1 MVHNV
6 IINSMEKPKIQMSPE
21 VYEATMGLR
30 GFLFENVYKNPKAK
44 GEEKKAINMITN
56 LYQFYMEHLE
66 LLPSQFLEM
75 LEEKGTKEEQI
86 VCDYIAGMTDTYA
99 VKKFEEYFVPESW
112 KF

>member
-1 MVHNV
+1 MDNQVHNQIVSFIWGIADDCLRDVYVRGKYRDV
-6 IINSMEKPKIQMSPE
+6 I
-21 VYEATMGLR
+21 
-30 GFLFENVYKNPKAK
+30 
-44 GEEKKAINMITN
+44 
-56 LYQFYMEHLE
+56 
-66 LLPSQFLEM
+66 LPMTVIRRLDAM

>member
-1 MVHNV
+1 
-6 IINSMEKPKIQMSPE
+6 
-21 VYEATMGLR
+21 MGLR

-56 LYQFYMEHLE
+56 LYQFYMEHLD
-66 LLPSQFLEM
+66 LLPAQFLEM

>member
-1 MVHNV
+1 
-6 IINSMEKPKIQMSPE
+6 MSPE

-56 LYQFYMEHLE
+56 LYQFYMEHLD